1 MVNTKQKNNGFT
13 LIELLLAT
21 SLLMVVLFAGYYG
34 YSLYMQKWQKRT
46 QFFWQQSQQTLSF
59 DVLSRVFESTF
70 PYIVNSDKNEPA
82 QYFSGDQER
91 IIFISDSPLFSNET
105 AVVELKVLQKNGY
118 YSLVYNEA
126 PMSESLLLQQSDTIT
141 WQQQVVLIDNL
152 QSISFE
158 YFGWKN
164 LDEVL
169 SNYAKDEED
178 DESVVL
184 AKPQFYQKHIMED
197 RRILPINI
205 NINMVA
211 ENGEESHFPVALPE
225 EAYSI
230 LVDYL
235 RIEV

>member
-1 MVNTKQKNNGFT
+1 MVNSKQKNSGFT

-70 PYIVNSDKNEPA
+70 PYIVNSDKNEAA

-91 IIFISDSPLFSNET
+91 IIFITNSPLFSNET
-105 AVVELKVLQKNGY
+105 AVVEFKVLQQDGH

-126 PMSESLLLQQSDTIT
+126 TMSGSLLLQQSDTIT

-152 QSISFE
+152 QRISFE

-169 SNYAKDEED
+169 NNYSKDED
-178 DESVVL
+178 DDPLAVL
-184 AKPQFYQKHIMED
+184 AKPQLYQKHIMEE
-197 RRILPINI
+197 RRILPISI
-205 NINMVA
+205 NINMTA
-211 ENGEESHFPVALPE
+211 ENGEESDFPVALPE
-225 EAYSI
+225 EAYSV

>member
-1 MVNTKQKNNGFT
+1 MVNSKQKNSGFT

-82 QYFSGDQER
+82 QYFSGDQDR
-91 IIFISDSPLFSNET
+91 IIFITNSPLFSNET
-105 AVVELKVLQKNGY
+105 AVVEFKVLQQDGH

-126 PMSESLLLQQSDTIT
+126 TMSESLLLQQSDTIT

-152 QSISFE
+152 QRISFE

-169 SNYAKDEED
+169 SNYSKDED
-178 DESVVL
+178 DDPTVVL
-184 AKPQFYQKHIMED
+184 AKPQLYQKHVMEE
-197 RRILPINI
+197 RRILPISI
-205 NINMVA
+205 NINMTA
-211 ENGEESHFPVALPE
+211 ENGEKSDFPVALPE
-225 EAYSI
+225 EAYSV

>member
-46 QFFWQQSQQTLSF
+46 QHFWQQSEQALTF

-82 QYFSGDQER
+82 QYFSGDQDR
-91 IIFISDSPLFSNET
+91 IIFISNSPLFSNET
-105 AVVELKVLQKNGY
+105 AVVEFKVLQQGDD

-126 PMSESLLLQQSDTIT
+126 TMSKNLLLRQSDVIT
-141 WQQQVVLIDNL
+141 WEKQVVLIEHL

-158 YFGWKN
+158 YFGWES
-164 LDEVL
+164 LTDV
-169 SNYAKDEED
+169 SNNFSQ
-178 DESVVL
+178 DESDPL
-184 AKPQFYQKHIMED
+184 AKISVPQYYQKHVMEE
-197 RRILPINI
+197 RRILPISI
-205 NINMVA
+205 NIKMTA
-211 ENGEESHFPVALPE
+211 KNGEQSEFLVGLPE
-225 EAYSI
+225 GAASV

-235 RIEV
+235 KEDV